1 MLLTRRVA
9 VAGSLTALC
18 GLSLALPGPAAAQ
31 DPETAAPPAQ
41 AQEADSTAADTTPA
55 PFFPLFPDPASQKPG
70 VAQEWRM
77 MDLLSTG
84 ALSFADLL
92 EFTPF
97 LDPLRAGFLEG
108 PQSAIFAGGGGGSF
122 AYTLDGY
129 EIVPFTTAA
138 LDLHLISLVELQRM
152 ALVREP
158 GGYRAYSQT
167 YRNPRREPY
176 SRVEAGNGD
185 RETNLLRAF
194 LSSGIG
200 RARVA
205 FGYDRIDTDGFIDN
219 GDATRDLVFAN
230 LAYPLPWG
238 VWGQVE
244 FRGMS
249 ADRDLFPDPKRTD
262 WIVRLRRPFGE
273 GWHTELVAGHARAS
287 DSAGG
292 ELREFAASQVALRTA
307 HTSSNLQ
314 AQLTLRAWDG
324 DGVPTFEPEASV
336 ELRAGPA
343 SLYAS
348 GRYEKWDD
356 FSAAAGYAGLELNL
370 PLNIRLLAEVEEG
383 DRGLFGQSRRRRYE
397 FTRWTAGGELTLWSW
412 TVGARGGS
420 WRTEP
425 SPALGP
431 PADSAAALPGGT
443 VGVIEVW
450 ARGRLFRLFGGET
463 SVGGWYRNREAGD
476 FYYWPQESFR
486 GDAMYYVLGLRD
498 QLEVWLKVLGGRRG
512 ATRVPD
518 PILNE
523 GWVTT
528 APEDYLRAEAVL
540 RIKDFFLFYNY
551 EYFIGA
557 GDFAQDL
564 PGLTLPQRRI
574 HFGVKWEFWN

>member
-9 VAGSLTALC
+9 VAASLTVLC
-18 GLSLALPGPAAAQ
+18 GLALGNPGRLAAQ
-31 DPETAAPPAQ
+31 DPDPATPPPEV
-41 AQEADSTAADTTPA
+41 QEADSAAADTLPA
-55 PFFPLFPDPASQKPG
+55 PSFPLFPNPASEKPG
-70 VAQEWRM
+70 VAQNWEM

-84 ALSFADLL
+84 ALSFADYL

-108 PQSAIFAGGGGGSF
+108 PQAAIFAGGGGGSF
-122 AYTLDGY
+122 GYSLDGY
-129 EIVPFTTAA
+129 EVVPFTRSS
-138 LDLHLISLVELQRM
+138 LDLHLISMVELQHM

-167 YRNPRREPY
+167 FRNPRSEPY
-176 SRVEAGNGD
+176 SRIDAGSGD

-205 FGYDRIDTDGFIDN
+205 IGYDRIDTDGFIEN
-219 GDATRDLVFAN
+219 GESNRDVVFAN
-230 LAYPLPWG
+230 LAYPLPLD
-238 VWGQVE
+238 VWGQLE
-244 FRGMS
+244 FRS
-249 ADRDLFPDPKRTD
+249 TNADRDLFPNQKRTD
-262 WIVRLRRPFGE
+262 WILRLRRPFGDN
-273 GWHTELVAGHARAS
+273 WHTDLVAGHASAS
-287 DSAGG
+287 DSVADT
-292 ELREFAASQVALRTA
+292 LREFGASQVALRTA
-307 HTSSNLQ
+307 YSSSILRT
-314 AQLTLRAWDG
+314 QLTH
-324 DGVPTFEPEASV
+324 EPEASV

-356 FSAAAGYAGLELNL
+356 FSAAAGYAGIEFNL
-370 PLNIRLLAEVEEG
+370 PLNIRLLGEVEEG
-383 DRGLFGQSRRRRYE
+383 DRGLFGESRRRRYE
-397 FTRWTAGGELTLWSW
+397 FTRWTAGGEVTIWTW

-431 PADSAAALPGGT
+431 PADSAVALPGGT
-443 VGVIEVW
+443 VGVIEAW
-450 ARGRLFRLFGGET
+450 ARGSLFKLFGGEF
-463 SVGGWYRNREAGD
+463 SVGGWYRNREAGA

-486 GDAMYYVLGLRD
+486 VDGLYYLLGLRD

-518 PILNE
+518 PVLNE

-528 APEDYLRAEAVL
+528 APEDWFRAEAVV

-564 PGLTLPQRRI
+564 PGLSLPQTRI